1 MRIIFVRHGEPD
13 YKNDCLTE
21 NGRLQAQ
28 NTAIRLH
35 NENIAAIYSSPMG
48 RALETAS
55 YTAKDHGLEILP
67 LDYMHEIDWGDAND
81 GRSEQAEA
89 VPFSGHPWT
98 LGYMLLTEHPEYV
111 GSDAWD
117 KHHYFKDNR
126 CMEGFE
132 KVSRGIDSFMADKGY
147 VGANSLYKCHRV
159 NNETYAIFAHGGSGA
174 AMFSRMFGLP
184 FPFVLTSLPY
194 GVCSVSVIAFDALEG
209 EYAIPRFELFN
220 DMRHIDSFKSETLHL
235 GVAKTN

>member
-28 NTAIRLH
+28 ATARRLH

-48 RALETAS
+48 RAIETAS
-55 YTAKDHGLEILP
+55 YTASDHGLEVLP
-67 LDYMHEIDWGDAND
+67 LDFMHEIDWGDTND
-81 GRSEQAEA
+81 NLNDQAEKI
-89 VPFSGHPWT
+89 PFAGHPWS
-98 LGYMLLTEHPEYV
+98 LGYKLLTDNPEYV
-111 GSDAWD
+111 GSSEWD
-117 KHHYFKDNR
+117 KHHYFRNNR
-126 CMEGFE
+126 CLGFYE
-132 KVSRGIDSFMADKGY
+132 KISQDIDLFMAEKGY
-147 VGANSLYKCHRV
+147 VGSNSLYKCNRI

-174 AMFSRMFGLP
+174 VMFSHLFGLP

-220 DMRHIDSFKSETLHL
+220 DMSHIDSFIIEKLHFD
-235 GVAKTN
+235 K